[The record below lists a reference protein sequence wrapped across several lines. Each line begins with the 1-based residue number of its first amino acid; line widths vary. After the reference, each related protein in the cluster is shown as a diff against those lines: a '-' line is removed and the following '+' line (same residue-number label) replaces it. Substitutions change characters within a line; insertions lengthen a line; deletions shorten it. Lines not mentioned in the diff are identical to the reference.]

1 MAHRI
6 ALLIAGAAT
15 AIASAVG
22 TTASADELRTVV
34 PQPRESPPQVDP
46 MLVMTGAALFGVPY
60 VGSVAVAAGS
70 RLDADRWLYLPVFGP
85 VADYVDRHV
94 CTTMG
99 CRGNNLG
106 TVALPLMLDHVVQAA
121 GLGVLVY
128 ALARPSKPAPATAPA
143 AKSGATLLVL
153 PTASVGG
160 AGVAAFGTF

>member
-15 AIASAVG
+15 VIASAVG

-60 VGSVAVAAGS
+60 VGSVAMAAGS

-85 VADYVDRHV
+85 VGDYVHRHV
-94 CTTMG
+94 CTTMY
-99 CRGNNLG
+99 CRGNDLG

-121 GLGVLVY
+121 GLGVMVY
-128 ALARPSKPAPATAPA
+128 ALAKPSKPAPVPAPA
-143 AKSGATLLVL
+143 AKSGATILVL
-153 PTASVGG
+153 PTASVSG
-160 AGVAAFGTF
+160 AGVTAFGTF